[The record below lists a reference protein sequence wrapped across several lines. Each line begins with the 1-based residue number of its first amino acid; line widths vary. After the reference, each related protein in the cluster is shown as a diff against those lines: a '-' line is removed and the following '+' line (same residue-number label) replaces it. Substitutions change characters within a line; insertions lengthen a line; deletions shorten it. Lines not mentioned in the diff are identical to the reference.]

1 MKLENASPYP
11 ARLLRT
17 VVDERRMYG
26 CVLVRVSHEV
36 VGGELRPTEAQ
47 RWQVSPGPWEGPWGP
62 MPGDRPLVRGGVDVM
77 IFGAARAA
85 KGRPVACIAV
95 TVEVGSRWRST
106 LHAWGDRTWR
116 RGLAGLVPG
125 EAEPVREVPLTL
137 ARAYGGS
144 DEWDGIQVAYV
155 DNPAGRGFYLEEGR
169 ARGRPLPNLE
179 DPEAPVR
186 RWDDR
191 PEPVGTGSCVE
202 NFGPRVR
209 RGLELDAET
218 NKIRRIRPSFFND
231 AFPGM
236 IAPGVAGGE
245 AVVVHGV
252 REDGPLKFTLP
263 DTPLRVE
270 VRIGEHGGV
279 RTPTIDQIGVEADA
293 GLVFVTYRYPF
304 RYVLTPHQRRACRL
318 FLAA

>member
-11 ARLLRT
+11 ARLLRASI
-17 VVDERRMYG
+17 DERRLYG

-36 VGGELRPTEAQ
+36 VGSRLRPAAEQ

-62 MPGDRPLVRGGVDVM
+62 MPGDRPPIRAGVDVM

-85 KGRPVACIAV
+85 FGRPVACIAV

-106 LHAWGDRTWR
+106 IHAWGERTWR
-116 RGLAGLVPG
+116 RSLGGLVPG

-137 ARAYGGS
+137 AHAFGGS
-144 DEWDGIQVAYV
+144 DEWDGLQVAFV
-155 DNPAGRGFYLEEGR
+155 DNPAGRGFYLEEER

-186 RWDDR
+186 QWDDR
-191 PEPVGTGSCVE
+191 PEPVGTGSCAH

-209 RGLELDAET
+209 RGIEIDEQT
-218 NKIRRIRPSFFND
+218 RTIRSIRPSFFND
-231 AFPGM
+231 AFPKM
-236 IAPGVAGGE
+236 IAPPVAHGE
-245 AVVVHGV
+245 TVAVHGV
-252 REDGPLKFTLP
+252 REDGPLTFTLP

-270 VRIGEHGGV
+270 VRIGGDGGV
-279 RTPTIDQIGVEADA
+279 RTPAIDQIGVEPDSER
-293 GLVFVTYRYPF
+293 VFITYRYPF
-304 RYVLTPHQRRACRL
+304 RYMLTPRERRSCRL
-318 FLAA
+318 FLAS